1 MDPWSISQL
10 LGKELDALTDMSLTL
25 FTLKRLAGLVTLLLV
40 LSVLVFFFTRAIPGD
55 VAALYVGGNA
65 KPQQIEQARLELGLD
80 KPLYIQ
86 YMRYMGKL
94 FQGDMGLSL
103 RTHRPVLKDLSEKI
117 PMSLELVLLALV
129 LAILL
134 GIPLGGLAAIK
145 RDSWVDEMIKWFTA
159 TAVSLPIFFLALL
172 LQLLFFDQLGWFPL
186 QGRLD
191 SMLEFTHPIDL
202 ITGFSI
208 VDSLVSGNY
217 TAFFNV
223 AWHMVLPAVAL
234 SLGPLGF
241 IARLTR
247 SSLLE
252 VMTQD
257 YILAARAAGI
267 SEGCLYFR
275 YGLRNALSPILTVIG
290 LMVALLMLNTFFVEM
305 IFNWPGIG
313 YYALI
318 AITSLDFPALM
329 GVTFTIG
336 TIYVLAN
343 TATDIVRRLVDPRI
357 K

>member
-1 MDPWSISQL
+1 M
-10 LGKELDALTDMSLTL
+10 ALT
-25 FTLKRLAGLVTLLLV
+25 FFILKRFAGLVALLLV
-40 LSVLVFFFTRAIPGD
+40 LSVLVFFFSRAIPGD

-65 KPQQIEQARLELGLD
+65 KPEQIEKARIELGLD

-86 YMRYMGKL
+86 YQRYMGRL

-103 RTHRPVLKDLSEKI
+103 RSHRPVLKDLSEKI
-117 PMSLELVLLALV
+117 PMSMELVLLALLV
-129 LAILL
+129 AILL
-134 GIPLGGLAAIK
+134 GIPVGGIAAIK
-145 RDSWVDEMIKWFTA
+145 QGTWLDEVIKWFTA
-159 TAVSLPIFFLALL
+159 AAVSLPIFFLALL
-172 LQLLFFDQLGWFPL
+172 LQLVFFDLLGWFPL

-191 SMLEFTHPIDL
+191 SMLEFTHPIEL
-202 ITGFSI
+202 ITGFSFI
-208 VDSLVSGNY
+208 DSLVTGNY

-223 AWHMVLPAVAL
+223 AWHMVLPVAAL
-234 SLGPLGF
+234 TLGPIGF

-252 VMTQD
+252 VMNQD
-257 YILAARAAGI
+257 YILAARASGI
-267 SEGCLYFR
+267 SEGVLYFR

-290 LMVALLMLNTFFVEM
+290 LMVALLMLNTFFVEV

-336 TIYVLAN
+336 TIYVFAN
-343 TATDIVRRLVDPRI
+343 TATDVVRRLVDPRI

>member
-1 MDPWSISQL
+1 
-10 LGKELDALTDMSLTL
+10 MSLTL
-25 FTLKRLAGLVTLLLV
+25 FTLKRFAGLAALLLV
-40 LSVLVFFFTRAIPGD
+40 LSVLVFFFSRAIPGD

-65 KPQQIEQARLELGLD
+65 KPEQIENARLELGLD
-80 KPLYIQ
+80 KPLYTQ
-86 YMRYMGKL
+86 YLRYMGKL

-117 PMSLELVLLALV
+117 PMSMELVLLALV
-129 LAILL
+129 SAVLL
-134 GIPLGGLAAIK
+134 GIPIGGIAARK
-145 RDSWVDEMIKWFTA
+145 QRTWVDESIKWFTA
-159 TAVSLPIFFLALL
+159 AAVSIPIFFLALV
-172 LQLLFFDQLGWFPL
+172 LQLIFFNQLGWFPL

-191 SMLEFTHPIDL
+191 NMLEFTHPIEL
-202 ITGFSI
+202 ITGFSF
-208 VDSLVSGNY
+208 VDCLLTGNFK
-217 TAFFNV
+217 AFFNV
-223 AWHMVLPAVAL
+223 AWHMVLPVAAL
-234 SLGPLGF
+234 ALAPLGF

-257 YILAARAAGI
+257 YILAARASGI
-267 SEGCLYFR
+267 SEGVLYFR

-290 LMVALLMLNTFFVEM
+290 LSVALLMLNTFFVEV

-329 GVTFTIG
+329 GVAFTVG
-336 TIYVLAN
+336 SIYVLAN

>member
-1 MDPWSISQL
+1 M
-10 LGKELDALTDMSLTL
+10 ALIL
-25 FTLKRLAGLVTLLLV
+25 FIIKRLAALAGLLLV
-40 LSVLVFFFTRAIPGD
+40 LSVLVFFFSRAIPGD

-65 KPQQIEQARLELGLD
+65 KPEQIEQARQELGLD
-80 KPLYIQ
+80 KPLATQ
-86 YMRYMGKL
+86 YLRYMGKL

-117 PMSLELVLLALV
+117 PMSLELVALALAI
-129 LAILL
+129 AILIGVPIG
-134 GIPLGGLAAIK
+134 GIAAIQQ
-145 RDSWVDEMIKWFTA
+145 DTWLDELIKWFTA
-159 TAVSLPIFFLALL
+159 AAVSIPIFFLALL
-172 LQLLFFDQLGWFPL
+172 LQLVFFDQLGWFPL

-191 SMLEFTHPIDL
+191 SMLEFTHPIEL
-202 ITGFSI
+202 ITGFS
-208 VDSLVSGNY
+208 VLDSLIARNY
-217 TAFFNV
+217 TALLNV
-223 AWHMVLPAVAL
+223 IWHMVLPVAAMA
-234 SLGPLGF
+234 LGPLGF

-252 VMTQD
+252 VMRQD
-257 YILAARAAGI
+257 YILAARASGVK
-267 SEGCLYFR
+267 EGVLYFR

-318 AITSLDFPALM
+318 SITSLDFPALM

-336 TIYVLAN
+336 AIYVLAN
-343 TATDIVRRLVDPRI
+343 TATDILRRMVDPRI

>member
-1 MDPWSISQL
+1 
-10 LGKELDALTDMSLTL
+10 MSLVL
-25 FTLKRLAGLVTLLLV
+25 FILKRLTGLVALLLI

-65 KPQQIEQARLELGLD
+65 KPEQIEQARLELGLD
-80 KPLYIQ
+80 KPLYTQ
-86 YMRYMGKL
+86 YLRYMGKL

-117 PMSLELVLLALV
+117 PMSMELVFLALIVAV
-129 LAILL
+129 LM
-134 GIPLGGLAAIK
+134 GIPVGGIAAIK
-145 RDSWVDEMIKWFTA
+145 QGSWVDEIIKWTTA
-159 TAVSLPIFFLALL
+159 AAVSMPIFFLALL
-172 LQLLFFDQLGWFPL
+172 LQLVFFDQLDWFPL

-191 SMLEFTHPIDL
+191 SMLEFTHPIEL
-202 ITGFSI
+202 ITGFSF
-208 VDSLVSGNY
+208 VDSLVTGNY

-223 AWHMVLPAVAL
+223 VWHMVLPVAAL
-234 SLGPLGF
+234 SLSPLGF

-247 SSLLE
+247 STLLE

-257 YILAARAAGI
+257 YILAARASGI
-267 SEGCLYFR
+267 SEGVLYFR

-290 LMVALLMLNTFFVEM
+290 LSVALLMLNTFFVEM

-313 YYALI
+313 FYALI

-329 GVTFTIG
+329 GVTFTVG
-336 TIYVLAN
+336 SIYVLAN

>member
-1 MDPWSISQL
+1 M
-10 LGKELDALTDMSLTL
+10 ALTL
-25 FTLKRLAGLVTLLLV
+25 FILKRFAGLVALLLV
-40 LSVLVFFFTRAIPGD
+40 LSVLVFFFSRAIPGD

-65 KPQQIEQARLELGLD
+65 KPEQIEKARIELGLD

-86 YMRYMGKL
+86 YQRYMGRL
-94 FQGDMGLSL
+94 FKGDMGLSL
-103 RTHRPVLKDLSEKI
+103 RSHRPVLKDLSEKI
-117 PMSLELVLLALV
+117 PMSMELVLLALLV
-129 LAILL
+129 AILL
-134 GIPLGGLAAIK
+134 GIPVGGIAAIK
-145 RDSWVDEMIKWFTA
+145 QGTWLDEVIKWFTA
-159 TAVSLPIFFLALL
+159 AAVSLPIFFLALL
-172 LQLLFFDQLGWFPL
+172 LQLVFFDLLGWFPL

-191 SMLEFTHPIDL
+191 SMLEFTHPIEL
-202 ITGFSI
+202 ITGFSF
-208 VDSLVSGNY
+208 VDSLVTGNY

-223 AWHMVLPAVAL
+223 IWHMVLPVAAL
-234 SLGPLGF
+234 TLGPIGF

-252 VMTQD
+252 VMNQD
-257 YILAARAAGI
+257 YILAARASGV
-267 SEGCLYFR
+267 SEGVLYFR

-290 LMVALLMLNTFFVEM
+290 LMVALLMLNTFFVEI

-343 TATDIVRRLVDPRI
+343 TATDVVRRLVDPRI

>member
-1 MDPWSISQL
+1 M
-10 LGKELDALTDMSLTL
+10 ALIL
-25 FTLKRLAGLVTLLLV
+25 FTLKRLAGLVGLLLV
-40 LSVLVFFFTRAIPGD
+40 LSVLVFFFSRAIPGD

-65 KPQQIEQARLELGLD
+65 KTEQIEKARLELGLD
-80 KPLYIQ
+80 KPLFTQYI
-86 YMRYMGKL
+86 RYMGKL

-103 RTHRPVLKDLSEKI
+103 RTHRPVLKDLAEKI
-117 PMSLELVLLALV
+117 PMSMELVLLALV
-129 LAILL
+129 SSVLL

-145 RDSWVDEMIKWFTA
+145 QGTWMDEMIKWVTA
-159 TAVSLPIFFLALL
+159 AAVSMPIFFLALL
-172 LQLLFFDQLGWFPL
+172 LQLIFFDYLGWFPL

-191 SMLEFTHPIDL
+191 SMLEFTHPIEL
-202 ITGFSI
+202 ITGFSF
-208 VDSLVSGNY
+208 VDSLVTGNV

-223 AWHMVLPAVAL
+223 TWHMVLPMMAL

-252 VMTQD
+252 VMNQD
-257 YILAARAAGI
+257 YILAARASGI
-267 SEGCLYFR
+267 SESILYFR
-275 YGLRNALSPILTVIG
+275 YGLRNALSPILTVVG

-329 GVTFTIG
+329 GVTFTVG
-336 TIYVLAN
+336 AIYVLAN

-357 K
+357 Q

>member
-1 MDPWSISQL
+1 
-10 LGKELDALTDMSLTL
+10 MSLTL
-25 FTLKRLAGLVTLLLV
+25 FTLKRLAGLVALLLV

-65 KPQQIEQARLELGLD
+65 KPEQIEKARLELGLD
-80 KPLYIQ
+80 KPVYVQ
-86 YMRYMGKL
+86 YLRYMGRL
-94 FQGDMGLSL
+94 MQGDMGLSL

-117 PMSLELVLLALV
+117 PMSMELVLLALIAAV
-129 LAILL
+129 FL
-134 GIPLGGLAAIK
+134 GVPLGGLAAIK
-145 RDSWVDEMIKWFTA
+145 QGTWLDEIIKWFTA
-159 TAVSLPIFFLALL
+159 AAVSIPIFFLALL
-172 LQLLFFDQLGWFPL
+172 LQLVFFDQLGWFPL

-191 SMLEFTHPIDL
+191 SMLEFTHPIEL
-202 ITGFSI
+202 ITGFSF
-208 VDSLVSGNY
+208 VDSLVAGNY

-223 AWHMVLPAVAL
+223 AWHMVLPVAAL

-257 YILAARAAGI
+257 YILAARASGV
-267 SEGCLYFR
+267 SENVLYFR

-329 GVTFTIG
+329 GVAFTVG
-336 TIYVLAN
+336 SIYVLAN
-343 TATDIVRRLVDPRI
+343 TATDILRRLVDPRI

>member
-1 MDPWSISQL
+1 MP
-10 LGKELDALTDMSLTL
+10 LTL
-25 FTLKRLAGLVTLLLV
+25 FILKRFAGLVALLLV
-40 LSVLVFFFTRAIPGD
+40 LSVLVFFFSRAIPGD

-65 KPQQIEQARLELGLD
+65 KPEQIEKARIELGLD

-86 YMRYMGKL
+86 YQRYMGRL
-94 FQGDMGLSL
+94 FKGDMGLSL
-103 RTHRPVLKDLSEKI
+103 RSHRPVLKDLSEKI
-117 PMSLELVLLALV
+117 PMSMELVLLALLV
-129 LAILL
+129 AILL
-134 GIPLGGLAAIK
+134 GIPVGGIAAIK
-145 RDSWVDEMIKWFTA
+145 QGTWLDEVIKWFTA
-159 TAVSLPIFFLALL
+159 AAVSLPIFFLALL
-172 LQLLFFDQLGWFPL
+172 LQLVFFDLLGWFPL

-191 SMLEFTHPIDL
+191 SMLEFTHPIEL
-202 ITGFSI
+202 ITGFSFI
-208 VDSLVSGNY
+208 DSLVTGNF

-223 AWHMVLPAVAL
+223 IWHMVLPVAAL
-234 SLGPLGF
+234 TLGPIGF

-252 VMTQD
+252 VMNQD
-257 YILAARAAGI
+257 YILAARASGI
-267 SEGCLYFR
+267 SEGVLYFR

-290 LMVALLMLNTFFVEM
+290 LMVALLMLNTFFVEI

-343 TATDIVRRLVDPRI
+343 TATDVVRRLVDPRI
-357 K
+357 N

>member
-1 MDPWSISQL
+1 MPL
-10 LGKELDALTDMSLTL
+10 AL
-25 FTLKRLAGLVTLLLV
+25 FILKRFAGLVALLLV
-40 LSVLVFFFTRAIPGD
+40 LSVLVFFFSRAIPGD

-65 KPQQIEQARLELGLD
+65 KPEQIEKARIELGLD

-86 YMRYMGKL
+86 YQRYMGRLLK
-94 FQGDMGLSL
+94 GDMGLSL
-103 RTHRPVLKDLSEKI
+103 RSHRPVLKDLSEKI

-129 LAILL
+129 VAILL
-134 GIPLGGLAAIK
+134 GIPIGGLAAIK
-145 RDSWVDEMIKWFTA
+145 QGTWMDELIKWFTA
-159 TAVSLPIFFLALL
+159 AAVSLPIFFLALL
-172 LQLLFFDQLGWFPL
+172 LQLVFFDQLGWFPL

-191 SMLEFTHPIDL
+191 SMLEFTHPIEL
-202 ITGFSI
+202 ITGFSFI
-208 VDSLVSGNY
+208 DSLVTGNY

-223 AWHMVLPAVAL
+223 IWHMVLPVAAL

-252 VMTQD
+252 VMNQD
-257 YILAARAAGI
+257 YILAARASGI
-267 SEGCLYFR
+267 SERVLYFR

-290 LMVALLMLNTFFVEM
+290 LMVALLMLNTFFVEI

-313 YYALI
+313 YYAMI

-336 TIYVLAN
+336 SIYVLAN
-343 TATDIVRRLVDPRI
+343 TATDVARRLVDPRI

>member
-1 MDPWSISQL
+1 MP
-10 LGKELDALTDMSLTL
+10 LTL
-25 FTLKRLAGLVTLLLV
+25 FILKRFAGLVALLLV
-40 LSVLVFFFTRAIPGD
+40 LSVLVFFFSRAIPGD

-65 KPQQIEQARLELGLD
+65 KPEQIEKARIELGLD

-86 YMRYMGKL
+86 YQRYMGRL
-94 FQGDMGLSL
+94 FKGDMGLSL
-103 RTHRPVLKDLSEKI
+103 RSHRPVLKDLSEKI
-117 PMSLELVLLALV
+117 PMSMELVLLALLV
-129 LAILL
+129 AILL
-134 GIPLGGLAAIK
+134 GIPVGGIAAIK
-145 RDSWVDEMIKWFTA
+145 QGTWLDEVIKWFTA
-159 TAVSLPIFFLALL
+159 AAVSLPIFFLALL
-172 LQLLFFDQLGWFPL
+172 LQLVFFDLLGWFPL

-191 SMLEFTHPIDL
+191 SMLEFTHPIEL
-202 ITGFSI
+202 ITGFSFI
-208 VDSLVSGNY
+208 DSLVTKNF

-223 AWHMVLPAVAL
+223 IWHMVLPVAAL
-234 SLGPLGF
+234 TLGPIGF

-252 VMTQD
+252 VMNQD
-257 YILAARAAGI
+257 YILAARASGI
-267 SEGCLYFR
+267 SEGVLYFR

-290 LMVALLMLNTFFVEM
+290 LMVALLMLNTFFVEV

-343 TATDIVRRLVDPRI
+343 TATDVVRRLVDPRI

>member
-1 MDPWSISQL
+1 M
-10 LGKELDALTDMSLTL
+10 ALTL
-25 FTLKRLAGLVTLLLV
+25 FILKRFAGLVALLLV
-40 LSVLVFFFTRAIPGD
+40 LSVLVFFFSRAIPGD

-65 KPQQIEQARLELGLD
+65 KPEQIEKARIELGLD

-86 YMRYMGKL
+86 YRRYMGRFFK
-94 FQGDMGLSL
+94 GDMGLSL
-103 RTHRPVLKDLSEKI
+103 RSHRPVLKDLSEKI
-117 PMSLELVLLALV
+117 PMSMELVLLALLV
-129 LAILL
+129 AILL
-134 GIPLGGLAAIK
+134 GIPVGGIAAIK
-145 RDSWVDEMIKWFTA
+145 QGTWLDEVIKWFTA
-159 TAVSLPIFFLALL
+159 AAVSLPIFFLALL
-172 LQLLFFDQLGWFPL
+172 LQLVFFDLLGWFPL

-191 SMLEFTHPIDL
+191 SMLEFTHPIEL
-202 ITGFSI
+202 ITGFSFI
-208 VDSLVSGNY
+208 DSLVTGNF

-223 AWHMVLPAVAL
+223 IWHMVLPVAAL
-234 SLGPLGF
+234 TLGPIGF

-252 VMTQD
+252 VMNQD
-257 YILAARAAGI
+257 YILAARASGI
-267 SEGCLYFR
+267 NERVLYFR

-290 LMVALLMLNTFFVEM
+290 LMVALLMLNTFFVEI

-343 TATDIVRRLVDPRI
+343 TATDVVRRLVDPRI

>member
-1 MDPWSISQL
+1 MP
-10 LGKELDALTDMSLTL
+10 LTL
-25 FTLKRLAGLVTLLLV
+25 FILKRFAGLVALLLV
-40 LSVLVFFFTRAIPGD
+40 LSVLVFFFSRAIPGD

-65 KPQQIEQARLELGLD
+65 KPEQIEKARIELGLD

-86 YMRYMGKL
+86 YQRYMGRL
-94 FQGDMGLSL
+94 FKGDMGLSL
-103 RTHRPVLKDLSEKI
+103 RSHRPVLKDLSEKI
-117 PMSLELVLLALV
+117 PMSMELVLLALLV
-129 LAILL
+129 AILL
-134 GIPLGGLAAIK
+134 GIPVGGIAAIK
-145 RDSWVDEMIKWFTA
+145 QGTWLDEVIKWFTA
-159 TAVSLPIFFLALL
+159 AAVSLPIFFLALL
-172 LQLLFFDQLGWFPL
+172 LQLVFFDLLGWFPL

-191 SMLEFTHPIDL
+191 SMLEFTHPIEL
-202 ITGFSI
+202 ITGFSFI
-208 VDSLVSGNY
+208 DSLVTKNF

-223 AWHMVLPAVAL
+223 IWHMVLPVAAL
-234 SLGPLGF
+234 TLGPIGF

-252 VMTQD
+252 VMNQD
-257 YILAARAAGI
+257 YILAARASGI
-267 SEGCLYFR
+267 SEGVLYFR

-290 LMVALLMLNTFFVEM
+290 LMVALLMLNTFFVEI

-343 TATDIVRRLVDPRI
+343 TATDVVRRLVDPRI

>member
-1 MDPWSISQL
+1 
-10 LGKELDALTDMSLTL
+10 
-25 FTLKRLAGLVTLLLV
+25 
-40 LSVLVFFFTRAIPGD
+40 
-55 VAALYVGGNA
+55 
-65 KPQQIEQARLELGLD
+65 
-80 KPLYIQ
+80 
-86 YMRYMGKL
+86 MGKL
-94 FQGDMGLSL
+94 LQGDMGLSL
-103 RTHRPVLKDLSEKI
+103 RSHRPVLKDLSEKI

-129 LAILL
+129 FAVFL
-134 GIPLGGLAAIK
+134 GIPIGGIAAIK
-145 RDSWVDEMIKWFTA
+145 QGSWLDELIKWSTA
-159 TAVSLPIFFLALL
+159 AAVSIPIFFLALL
-172 LQLLFFDQLGWFPL
+172 LQLVFFDLLGWFPL

-191 SMLEFTHPIDL
+191 SMLEFTHPIEL
-202 ITGFSI
+202 ITGFSF
-208 VDSLVSGNY
+208 VDSLVTGNF

-223 AWHMVLPAVAL
+223 AWHMVLPVAAL
-234 SLGPLGF
+234 CLGPIGF

-257 YILAARAAGI
+257 YILAARASGI
-267 SEGCLYFR
+267 SEGVLYFR

-290 LMVALLMLNTFFVEM
+290 LMVALSMLNTFFVEM

-336 TIYVLAN
+336 SIYVLAN
-343 TATDIVRRLVDPRI
+343 TATDIMRRLVDPRI

>member
-1 MDPWSISQL
+1 
-10 LGKELDALTDMSLTL
+10 
-25 FTLKRLAGLVTLLLV
+25 LLV
-40 LSVLVFFFTRAIPGD
+40 LSVLVFFFSRAIPGD

-65 KPQQIEQARLELGLD
+65 KPEQIEQARQELGLD
-80 KPLYIQ
+80 KPLATQ

-117 PMSLELVLLALV
+117 PMSLELVVLALAI
-129 LAILL
+129 AILL
-134 GIPLGGLAAIK
+134 GVPIGGIAAIK
-145 RDSWVDEMIKWFTA
+145 QDTWLDELIKWFTA
-159 TAVSLPIFFLALL
+159 AAVSIPIFFLALL
-172 LQLLFFDQLGWFPL
+172 LQLVFFDQLGWFPL

-191 SMLEFTHPIDL
+191 SMLEFTHPIEL
-202 ITGFSI
+202 ITGFS
-208 VDSLVSGNY
+208 VLDSLIARNY
-217 TAFFNV
+217 TALFNV
-223 AWHMVLPAVAL
+223 IWHMVLPVAAMA
-234 SLGPLGF
+234 LGPLGF

-252 VMTQD
+252 VMRQD
-257 YILAARAAGI
+257 YILAARASGV
-267 SEGCLYFR
+267 SEGVLYFR

-318 AITSLDFPALM
+318 SITSLDFPALM

-336 TIYVLAN
+336 AIYVLAN
-343 TATDIVRRLVDPRI
+343 TATDILRRMVDPRI

>member
-1 MDPWSISQL
+1 M
-10 LGKELDALTDMSLTL
+10 ALTL
-25 FTLKRLAGLVTLLLV
+25 FIFKRLTGLVALLLV

-65 KPQQIEQARLELGLD
+65 KPEQIEQARRELGLD
-80 KPLYIQ
+80 KPLYTQ
-86 YMRYMGKL
+86 YMRYMVRL

-117 PMSLELVLLALV
+117 AMSMELVLLALIV
-129 LAILL
+129 SVLL
-134 GIPLGGLAAIK
+134 GIPVGGIAAIK
-145 RDSWVDEMIKWFTA
+145 QGTWVDEIIKWITA
-159 TAVSLPIFFLALL
+159 AAVSMPIFFLALL
-172 LQLLFFDQLGWFPL
+172 LQLVFFDLLDWFPL

-191 SMLEFTHPIDL
+191 SMLEFTHPIEL
-202 ITGFSI
+202 ITGFSF
-208 VDSLVSGNY
+208 VDSLVAGNY

-223 AWHMVLPAVAL
+223 AWHMILPVAAL
-234 SLGPLGF
+234 CLGPLGF

-257 YILAARAAGI
+257 YILAARASGI
-267 SEGCLYFR
+267 SESVLYFR

-290 LMVALLMLNTFFVEM
+290 LSVALLMLNTFFVEM

-313 YYALI
+313 FYALI

-336 TIYVLAN
+336 SIYVLAN

>member
-1 MDPWSISQL
+1 MDL
-10 LGKELDALTDMSLTL
+10 AL
-25 FTLKRLAGLVTLLLV
+25 FTLKRLAGLAALLLV
-40 LSVLVFFFTRAIPGD
+40 LSVVVFFFTRAIPGD

-65 KPQQIEQARLELGLD
+65 KPEQIEQARLELGLD
-80 KPLYIQ
+80 KPLVTQ
-86 YMRYMGKL
+86 YLLYMGKL
-94 FQGDMGLSL
+94 LQGDMGLSL

-129 LAILL
+129 FAVFL
-134 GIPLGGLAAIK
+134 GIPIGGIAAIK
-145 RDSWVDEMIKWFTA
+145 QGTWVDELIKWFTA
-159 TAVSLPIFFLALL
+159 AAVSLPIFFLALL
-172 LQLLFFDQLGWFPL
+172 LQLVFFDQLGWFPL

-191 SMLEFTHPIDL
+191 SMLEFTHPIEL
-202 ITGFSI
+202 ITGFSF
-208 VDSLVSGNY
+208 VDSLVAGNF

-223 AWHMVLPAVAL
+223 AWHMVLPVAAL
-234 SLGPLGF
+234 ALGPIGF

-257 YILAARAAGI
+257 YILAARASGI
-267 SEGCLYFR
+267 SEGVLYFR

-290 LMVALLMLNTFFVEM
+290 LMVALSMLNTFFVEM

-336 TIYVLAN
+336 SIYVLAN
-343 TATDIVRRLVDPRI
+343 TATDIMRRLVDPRI

>member
-1 MDPWSISQL
+1 MP
-10 LGKELDALTDMSLTL
+10 LTL
-25 FTLKRLAGLVTLLLV
+25 FILKRFAGLVALLLV
-40 LSVLVFFFTRAIPGD
+40 LSVLVFFFSRAIPGD

-80 KPLYIQ
+80 KPLYTQ
-86 YMRYMGKL
+86 YLRYMGRL

-103 RTHRPVLKDLSEKI
+103 RSHRPVLKDLSEKI
-117 PMSLELVLLALV
+117 PMSMELVLLALLV
-129 LAILL
+129 AILL
-134 GIPLGGLAAIK
+134 GIPVGGIAAIK
-145 RDSWVDEMIKWFTA
+145 QYTWLDEVIKWFTA
-159 TAVSLPIFFLALL
+159 SAVSLPIFFLALL
-172 LQLLFFDQLGWFPL
+172 LQLVFFDQLGWFPL

-191 SMLEFTHPIDL
+191 SMLEFTHPIEL
-202 ITGFSI
+202 ITGFSFI
-208 VDSLVSGNY
+208 DSLVTGNY

-223 AWHMVLPAVAL
+223 AWHMVLPVAAL

-252 VMTQD
+252 VMNQD
-257 YILAARAAGI
+257 YILAARASGI
-267 SEGCLYFR
+267 SEGVLYFR

-290 LMVALLMLNTFFVEM
+290 LMVALLMLNTFFVEI

-336 TIYVLAN
+336 SIYVLAN
-343 TATDIVRRLVDPRI
+343 TVTDVMRRLVDPRI

>member
-1 MDPWSISQL
+1 MP
-10 LGKELDALTDMSLTL
+10 LTL
-25 FTLKRLAGLVTLLLV
+25 FILKRFAGLVALLLA
-40 LSVLVFFFTRAIPGD
+40 LSVLVFFFSRAIPGD

-65 KPQQIEQARLELGLD
+65 KPEQIEKARIELGLD

-86 YMRYMGKL
+86 YQRYMGRL
-94 FQGDMGLSL
+94 LQGDMGLSL
-103 RTHRPVLKDLSEKI
+103 RSHRPVLKDLSEKI
-117 PMSLELVLLALV
+117 PMSMELVLLALSV
-129 LAILL
+129 AILL
-134 GIPLGGLAAIK
+134 GIPLGGMAAIK
-145 RDSWVDEMIKWFTA
+145 QDTWLDEVIKWFTA
-159 TAVSLPIFFLALL
+159 AAVSLPIFFLALL
-172 LQLLFFDQLGWFPL
+172 LQLVFFDLLGWFPL

-191 SMLEFTHPIDL
+191 SMLEFTHPIEL
-202 ITGFSI
+202 ITGFSFI
-208 VDSLVSGNY
+208 DSLVTGNF

-223 AWHMVLPAVAL
+223 IWHMVLPVAAL
-234 SLGPLGF
+234 TLGPIGF

-252 VMTQD
+252 VMNQD
-257 YILAARAAGI
+257 YILAARASGI
-267 SEGCLYFR
+267 SEGVLYFR

-290 LMVALLMLNTFFVEM
+290 LMVALLMLNTFFVEI

-343 TATDIVRRLVDPRI
+343 TATDVVRRLVDPRI

>member
-1 MDPWSISQL
+1 MP
-10 LGKELDALTDMSLTL
+10 LTL
-25 FTLKRLAGLVTLLLV
+25 FILKRFAGLVALLLA
-40 LSVLVFFFTRAIPGD
+40 LSVLVFFFSRAIPGD

-65 KPQQIEQARLELGLD
+65 KPEQIEKARIELGLD

-86 YMRYMGKL
+86 YQRYMGRL
-94 FQGDMGLSL
+94 LQGDMGLSL
-103 RTHRPVLKDLSEKI
+103 RSHRPVLKDLSEKI
-117 PMSLELVLLALV
+117 PMSMELVLLALSV
-129 LAILL
+129 AILL
-134 GIPLGGLAAIK
+134 GIPLGGMAAIK
-145 RDSWVDEMIKWFTA
+145 QDTWLDEVIKWFTA
-159 TAVSLPIFFLALL
+159 AAVSLPIFFLALL
-172 LQLLFFDQLGWFPL
+172 LQLVFFDLLGWFPL

-191 SMLEFTHPIDL
+191 SMLEFTHPIEL
-202 ITGFSI
+202 ITGFSFI
-208 VDSLVSGNY
+208 DSLVTGNF

-223 AWHMVLPAVAL
+223 IWHMVLPVAAL
-234 SLGPLGF
+234 TLGPIGF

-252 VMTQD
+252 VMNQD
-257 YILAARAAGI
+257 YILAARASGI
-267 SEGCLYFR
+267 SEGVLYFR

-290 LMVALLMLNTFFVEM
+290 LMVALLMLNTFFVEI

-318 AITSLDFPALM
+318 AITSLDFPAMM

-343 TATDIVRRLVDPRI
+343 TATDVVRRLVDPRI